1 MAFVDGVEISGDDD
15 GFFHVLGVG
24 FEVLGKRFLNLR
36 ITILDLRVIRL
47 YELLLT
53 FIIFNEEF

>member
-1 MAFVDGVEISGDDD
+1 MGKGC
-15 GFFHVLGVG
+15 
-24 FEVLGKRFLNLR
+24 EVLGKGFLNLR

-47 YELLLT
+47 YELLLI